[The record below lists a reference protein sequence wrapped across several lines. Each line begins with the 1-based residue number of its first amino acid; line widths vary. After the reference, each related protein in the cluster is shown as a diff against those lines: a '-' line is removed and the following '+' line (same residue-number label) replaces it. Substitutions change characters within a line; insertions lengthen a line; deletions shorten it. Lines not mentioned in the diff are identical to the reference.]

1 MTLKS
6 MSSCTRRSI
15 SRVSRIVESR
25 SDNLSNPHRQLES
38 DLVED
43 MIHFTSGSTQLTRE
57 QLMSMH
63 RNRFTTVYQRDFQ
76 HPKQQLTKYHSEL
89 QLLPNSAEETRTI
102 ADQDGVHTNPEVIGW
117 REEMSQLRKSVARL
131 ERFNENDQ
139 ISAPRTRY
147 GSSGPYKSIAVGVC
161 EFLSI
166 YFSKLFFF
174 WIKINEFIEFRS
186 NQKCMSMK
194 LHLRSRIP
202 KKVKFRT
209 T

>member
-63 RNRFTTVYQRDFQ
+63 RNRFTTVYQQDFQ

-147 GSSGPYKSIAVGVC
+147 GSSGPYKSIAVGVLPKGLNKVYLHMTGISTYQD
-161 EFLSI
+161 EIS
-166 YFSKLFFF
+166 SKVPSQLTT
-174 WIKINEFIEFRS
+174 EDHYRPFIGCR
-186 NQKCMSMK
+186 
-194 LHLRSRIP
+194 RR
-202 KKVKFRT
+202 
-209 T
+209 